1 MGTYHQT
8 LLDPP
13 RDRQHEKTYV
23 STYTAIDAI
32 SNLKVGSDAYENRLE
47 AMEPKGD

>member
-1 MGTYHQT
+1 MYHQT

-13 RDRQHEKTYV
+13 RDRQHEKTCV
-23 STYTAIDAI
+23 NTSTAVDAI
-32 SNLKVGSDAYENRLE
+32 SNLKVGSGEYENWLE